1 MRTAFTL
8 FSLLA
13 LLAACGSSDPAATIV
28 GTWGLD
34 VTAVEQEGAGLTE
47 PMAKKMHENKLA
59 MFRAMRVTLGADG
72 RIELTGTPGDAKGTY
87 KVDGVEGD
95 DLTVTITYEGR
106 APETSSIHVQGGDRI
121 TMTSADKTLTFPL
134 VRK

>member
-1 MRTAFTL
+1 MII
-8 FSLLA
+8 
-13 LLAACGSSDPAATIV
+13 PAASVESMRGATLDLPSV
-28 GTWGLD
+28 AGQGGL
-34 VTAVEQEGAGLTE
+34 VIRNPNRPNPLEGQ
-47 PMAKKMHENKLA
+47 
-59 MFRAMRVTLGADG
+59 D
-72 RIELTGTPGDAKGTY
+72 IELTGTPGDAQGTY